1 MLKLDHKKYKRP
13 LIITSHPDDLEGF
26 VGGLSYLLAHNVV
39 SVVFA
44 GGDLGIWDSTY
55 EHLPLEEY
63 IEIRKTESNAG
74 GKVLGLSEILYM
86 GYHDR
91 DIPVNETT
99 IQQVLDQLERYQPD
113 VVISFEFFR
122 FSTPYPHPDHM
133 AVAQIV
139 RSAVARYGLDHTL
152 DYYVCS
158 TLFPNR
164 FVDVSAVRRI
174 KLDALACHATQKG
187 LNAIIFPFF
196 ERLLSKLWG
205 IYIGADYAEAYRKV
219 YIPKLQKR
227 LGIETKVD
235 VSFGESE
242 AEGV

>member
-26 VGGLSYLLAHNVV
+26 VGGLGYLLRHNVV

-44 GGDLGIWDSTY
+44 GGNRGVWDSQY
-55 EHLPLEEY
+55 EHLSADEY
-63 IEIRKTESNAG
+63 IEIRKAESNAG
-74 GKVLGLSEILYM
+74 GKRLGLQDIIYM

-91 DIPVNETT
+91 NIPVNETT
-99 IQQVLDQLERYQPD
+99 IQQVLEHLTNYRPD
-113 VVISFEFFR
+113 IVISFEYFR
-122 FSTPYPHPDHM
+122 LSTPYPHPDHL
-133 AVAQIV
+133 AVAKIV
-139 RSAVARYGLDHTL
+139 RNAVARYGIDHTL

-174 KLDALACHATQKG
+174 KLNALACHATQKG

-196 ERLLSKLWG
+196 ERMLSKLWG
-205 IYIGADYAEAYRKV
+205 IYIGADYAEAYRK
-219 YIPKLQKR
+219 IHIAKMR
-227 LGIETKVD
+227 RHLGTVNTLDK
-235 VSFGESE
+235 S
-242 AEGV
+242 